1 MGYLPLEDLA
11 KLDTVEIKDYET
23 AVEEIYRLGWTDGLP
38 VILPTP
44 RLVQRILDHL
54 GRDPQQVIGIIPPY
68 QGIATLQ
75 KIAVNCVMAG
85 CLPEYVPVVLAALRI
100 MLKDR
105 FNLNGVQATT
115 HCAAPLLIVSG
126 PAVER
131 LGFNSRDNVF
141 AGACRANAT
150 VGRAIRLILW
160 NIGGGRAGEL
170 DKAVLGHPGKWSYC
184 IAEEKEWNPWTP
196 LHADRGF
203 DGGDSCVTVFAGEA
217 PHHIMTGGGYSS
229 PDKILAVLADSM
241 ATVGNSTMQ
250 AGGDMVL
257 VLGPLVARHL
267 ADKGY
272 SKSDVREALIER
284 ARKPAGL
291 MKANEYLG
299 ESHPFHF
306 SRFTNPKDDA
316 ALVPL
321 IRRPENLLIVVAG
334 GWGSGSGICAFVPG
348 WGQHGGFAATEK
360 IDFPNDDHKEEA

>member
-1 MGYLPLEDLA
+1 MGYLPLEELA
-11 KLDTVEIKDYET
+11 KLDIIEVEDYET

-44 RLVQRILDHL
+44 RLVQRILNYL
-54 GRDPQQVIGIIPPY
+54 GRRPEEVVGIMPPY
-68 QGIATLQ
+68 QGVATVE

-85 CLPEYVPVVLAALRI
+85 CLPEHVPVVLSALRA
-100 MLKDR
+100 MLKER

-115 HCAAPLLIVSG
+115 HCAAPLLVVSG
-126 PAVER
+126 PVVER
-131 LGFNSRDNVF
+131 LGFNSRDNAF
-141 AGACRANAT
+141 AGGCRANAA

-184 IAEEKEWNPWTP
+184 IAEEKEWNPWEP

-203 DGGDSCVTVFAGEA
+203 KPEQSCVTVFAGEA

-229 PDKILAVLADSM
+229 PDKILTVLADSM
-241 ATVGNSTMQ
+241 ATLGNSTMQ

-257 VLGPLVARHL
+257 LIGPLVARHL
-267 ADKGY
+267 AEKGY
-272 SKSDVREALIER
+272 SKSQVREALIER
-284 ARKPAGL
+284 ARKPVRL

-306 SRFTNPKDDA
+306 ARLIDPSDEET
-316 ALVPL
+316 LVPL

-334 GWGSGSGICAFVPG
+334 GWGSGSGICAFIPG
-348 WGQHGGFAATEK
+348 WGQHGGFAETEK
-360 IDFPNDDHKEEA
+360 IEFSN

>member
-1 MGYLPLEDLA
+1 MGYLPLEELA
-11 KLDTVEIKDYET
+11 KFDVIEAGDYET
-23 AVEEIYRLGWTDGLP
+23 AVEETYRLGWTDGLP

-44 RLVQRILDHL
+44 RLVQRILDYL
-54 GRDPQQVIGIIPPY
+54 GHDPQQVIGIMPPY
-68 QGIATLQ
+68 QGVATME

-85 CLPEYVPVVLAALRI
+85 CLPEYVPVVLAALRA
-100 MLKDR
+100 MLTDR

-141 AGACRANAT
+141 AGGCRANAA

-170 DKAVLGHPGKWSYC
+170 DKAVLGHPGKWSHC
-184 IAEEKEWNPWTP
+184 IAEDKEWNPWGP
-196 LHADRGF
+196 LHAERGF
-203 DGGDSCVTVFAGEA
+203 DSAESCVTVFAGEA
-217 PHHIMTGGGYSS
+217 PHHLMTGGGYSS
-229 PDKILAVLADSM
+229 PTKILTVLADSM

-257 VLGPLVARHL
+257 VIGPLVARHL
-267 ADKGY
+267 AEKGY

-306 SRFTNPKDDA
+306 SRFTDPKDDA

-321 IRRPENLLIVVAG
+321 IRRPENLLVVVAG
-334 GWGSGSGICAFVPG
+334 GWGSGSGICAFIPG
-348 WGQHGGFAATEK
+348 WGQHGGFAETEK
-360 IDFPNDDHKEEA
+360 IDFPQ

>member
-1 MGYLPLEDLA
+1 MGYLPLEELA
-11 KLDTVEIKDYET
+11 KLDTIEVGDYET

-44 RLVQRILDHL
+44 RLVQNILDYL

-68 QGIATLQ
+68 RGAATVE

-85 CLPEYVPVVLAALRI
+85 CLPEYVPVVLTALTA
-100 MLKDR
+100 MLKER

-115 HCAAPLLIVSG
+115 HCATPLLIVSG
-126 PAVER
+126 PVVER
-131 LGFNSRDNVF
+131 LGFNSRDNAF
-141 AGACRANAT
+141 GGGSRANAT

-196 LHADRGF
+196 LHTDRGF
-203 DGGDSCVTVFAGEA
+203 DSAESCATVFAGEA

-229 PDKILAVLADSM
+229 PDKILTVLADSM

-257 VLGPLVARHL
+257 VIGPLVAKHL
-267 ADKGY
+267 AAKGY
-272 SKSDVREALIER
+272 SKSDIRDALIER
-284 ARKPAGL
+284 TRKPVAL
-291 MKANEYLG
+291 MNANEYLG
-299 ESHPFHF
+299 EGHPFHF
-306 SRFTNPKDDA
+306 SRFTDPRDA
-316 ALVPL
+316 EASVPL

-334 GWGSGSGICAFVPG
+334 GWGSGSGICGFIPG
-348 WGQHGGFAATEK
+348 WGRHGGFAETER
-360 IDFPNDDHKEEA
+360 IDFPS

>member
-1 MGYLPLEDLA
+1 MDYLPLEELA
-11 KLDTVEIKDYET
+11 MFDAVEVDDYET

-44 RLVQRILDHL
+44 RLVQRILDYL
-54 GRDPQQVIGIIPPY
+54 GRSPDEVIGVIPPY
-68 QGIATLQ
+68 HGVATLE

-85 CLPEYVPVVLAALRI
+85 CLPEHLPVVLAALRA
-100 MLKDR
+100 MLKER

-126 PAVER
+126 PVVEQ
-131 LGFNSRDNVF
+131 LGFNSRDNLF
-141 AGACRANAT
+141 AGGCRANAA

-160 NIGGGRAGEL
+160 NVGGGRAGEL

-184 IAEEKEWNPWTP
+184 IAEEQEWNPWGP
-196 LHADRGF
+196 LHGDRGF
-203 DGGDSCVTVFAGEA
+203 NPAESCVTVFAGEA

-229 PDKILAVLADSM
+229 PDKVLTVLADSM
-241 ATVGNSTMQ
+241 ATLGNSTMQ

-257 VLGPLVARHL
+257 VIGPLVARHL
-267 ADKGY
+267 SEKGY
-272 SKSDVREALIER
+272 SKSDVGAAVIEL
-284 ARKPAGL
+284 ARKPVRL

-306 SRFTNPKDDA
+306 SRFVNSRDDE

-321 IRRPENLLIVVAG
+321 IRRPENLLIIVAG
-334 GWGSGSGICAFVPG
+334 GWGSGSGICAFIPG
-348 WGQHGGFAATEK
+348 WGQHGGFAETEK
-360 IDFPNDDHKEEA
+360 IDFPN